1 MEVFSLNKF
10 TKEERYN
17 LVWYC
22 EEATEKLGIE
32 HKDYSQMSDEN
43 LYEEFL
49 TLSKLTSSS

>member
-1 MEVFSLNKF
+1 MNKF